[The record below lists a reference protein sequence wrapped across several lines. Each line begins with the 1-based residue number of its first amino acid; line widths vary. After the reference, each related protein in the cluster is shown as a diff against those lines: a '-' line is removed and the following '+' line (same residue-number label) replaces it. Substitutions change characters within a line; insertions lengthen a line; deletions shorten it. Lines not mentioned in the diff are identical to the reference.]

1 MTDPTRSAFRAPR
14 SALQVLIATRSAGKA
29 REIRALFA
37 GSPFTPVFP
46 DDLGL
51 APAPAEASLES
62 GATYAAHALA
72 KARYFAGR
80 SDLPTAADDS
90 GIEVDALGGAP
101 GVHSA
106 RWAGER
112 GAASGEQDVE
122 RGNNALLLERL
133 HGVPAERRT
142 ARYRCVV
149 AFVPA
154 ADAGALVV
162 EGLCEGWVLDEPRGA
177 SGFGYD
183 PLFWSL
189 DLGMTFGEAPAEAK
203 QGVSHRGRAFR
214 ALIEVLR
221 RLRER

>member
-1 MTDPTRSAFRAPR
+1 MVRANPP
-14 SALQVLIATRSAGKA
+14 SALDILIATRSAGKT

-46 DDLGL
+46 DAAGLEPRPEEADL
-51 APAPAEASLES
+51 ET
-62 GATYAAHALA
+62 GATYAAHAIA

-106 RWAGER
+106 RWAGE
-112 GAASGEQDVE
+112 GGSGKGEKDVE
-122 RGNNALLLERL
+122 AANNALLQERL
-133 HGVPAERRT
+133 RGVPPERRT

-149 AFVPA
+149 AFVATPD
-154 ADAGALVV
+154 ADPLVV
-162 EGLCEGWVLDEPRGA
+162 EGMCEGWVLDVARGTG
-177 SGFGYD
+177 GFGYD

-203 QGVSHRGRAFR
+203 QRVSHRGRAFR

-221 RLRER
+221 RLQER

>member
-1 MTDPTRSAFRAPR
+1 ME
-14 SALQVLIATRSAGKA
+14 LLIATRSDGKA

-46 DDLGL
+46 DEMGL
-51 APAPAEASLES
+51 ATTPEESELEM
-62 GATYAAHALA
+62 GATYAAHAVA

-80 SDLPTAADDS
+80 SALPTAADDS
-90 GIEVDALGGAP
+90 GIEVDALGGVP

-112 GAASGEQDVE
+112 GAGRKERDVE
-122 RGNNALLLERL
+122 RANNRLLLERL
-133 HGVPAERRT
+133 EGVPAERRT

-149 AFVPA
+149 AFVSAPD
-154 ADAGALVV
+154 ADALVV
-162 EGLCEGWVLDEPRGA
+162 EGVCEGWVLDEPRGT

-221 RLRER
+221 RLQER

>member
-1 MTDPTRSAFRAPR
+1 MRRTGSSAPWRSKDGAGGWCGSRWWTGYRRPGWPRRSGRRPMTDPTRSALRAPR
-14 SALQVLIATRSAGKA
+14 SARQVLIATRSAGKA

-51 APAPAEASLES
+51 VPAPAEASLES

-112 GAASGEQDVE
+112 GTAGGEQDVE
-122 RGNNALLLERL
+122 RVNNALLLERL

-142 ARYRCVV
+142 ARYRC
-149 AFVPA
+149 
-154 ADAGALVV
+154 
-162 EGLCEGWVLDEPRGA
+162 
-177 SGFGYD
+177 
-183 PLFWSL
+183 
-189 DLGMTFGEAPAEAK
+189 
-203 QGVSHRGRAFR
+203 
-214 ALIEVLR
+214 
-221 RLRER
+221 